1 MNATSNV
8 HHCFSGVW
16 QNLVVEAPFENQVGW
31 GTWPHYL
38 THLSLTILLE
48 LLLVVWIWEIIL
60 QYHGQIICHIY
71 IHIQLLSFI
80 WPACLWPSCSTYW
93 WSLLTLLTC
102 PSSSCPGSPMDN
114 HSWKMEPLNSWGGTD
129 LKHLIL
135 IVSKKYKKCWKTW
148 IQLLVTLLTVP
159 RFVVNGFMA
168 KHLKHQ
174 KKTWFCR

>member
-1 MNATSNV
+1 MEFDKIWLSRLLLRIKWDV
-8 HHCFSGVW
+8 EPDHH
-16 QNLVVEAPFENQVGW
+16 
-31 GTWPHYL
+31 L

-93 WSLLTLLTC
+93 WSLLTLPTC

-114 HSWKMEPLNSWGGTD
+114 HSWKMEPLNLWGGAD

-135 IVSKKYKKCWKTW
+135 IVPKKYKKCWKTW
-148 IQLLVTLLTVP
+148 KNYWLLCWQFPDLLSMDSWQ
-159 RFVVNGFMA
+159 NI
-168 KHLKHQ
+168 
-174 KKTWFCR
+174 